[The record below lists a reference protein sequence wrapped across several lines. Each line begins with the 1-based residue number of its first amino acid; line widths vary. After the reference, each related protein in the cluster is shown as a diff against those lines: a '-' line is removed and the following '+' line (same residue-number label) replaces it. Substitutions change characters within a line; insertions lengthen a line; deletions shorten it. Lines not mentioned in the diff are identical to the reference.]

1 MTEDGNRDLNTDI
14 EKTDAVTA
22 EAEKTEKE
30 GQQTSALLLKGATIL
45 VIAGIVSK
53 IFGAIFRIPLT
64 NMIGAEGQAYYSAAY
79 ALYQL
84 LFTVATAGFPVVI
97 SRMVSS
103 RIAEGD
109 FINAHKSYKL
119 AMKVSWALGIGSFL
133 IMYFG
138 AGAIANA
145 YKNPGSEASMRAI
158 SVALLF
164 TPLVAS
170 MRGYYQGR
178 QDMKPTG
185 ITEVIEQMIRVAA
198 GLTLAY
204 MFYKTS
210 LVKAAA
216 GATFGASAGIMAAF
230 LAMLII
236 YARDKKTRAALFE
249 TSVVREESDK
259 TRLKEL
265 LGFLIPITIG
275 SAVMPIMFNIDA
287 GIIPRR
293 LLEAG
298 FDRVMTDKLYGLMG
312 GFCDPIINLPNIFI
326 DAICIS
332 LMPAVTTAY
341 TLKNKADLDDHIKTG
356 LKTMMV
362 ITYPCAIGLIVL
374 AKPILTML
382 FYKKYDE
389 AVMAVPAL
397 QILAVSIVTL
407 AIMRTFSTSLQGI
420 GKMMLPVWNLLIGA
434 GVKAVVS
441 YILLGIPSVN
451 INGAALGSVIAYVT
465 AGILNYRALKKYTD
479 VSLDAKSI
487 FIRPLFAA
495 LIMGAAALVTY
506 KLIFMITS
514 SNSISTLIA
523 IMLAAAV
530 YFVTAFLTGA
540 VTKEEVE
547 LIPKGEL
554 LYRIAV
560 KLKVVK

>member
-1 MTEDGNRDLNTDI
+1 MM
-14 EKTDAVTA
+14 
-22 EAEKTEKE
+22 
-30 GQQTSALLLKGATIL
+30 KGATIL

-79 ALYQL
+79 AVYNL
-84 LFTVATAGFPVVI
+84 LFVIATAGFPVAI

-109 FINAHKSYKL
+109 FINAHKSYKM
-119 AMKVSWALGIGSFL
+119 AMKVSWALGIVSFI

-138 AGAIANA
+138 AGVIANL
-145 YKNPGSEASMRAI
+145 YRNPGSELSMKAI
-158 SVALLF
+158 SLALLF

-198 GLTLAY
+198 GLSLAFV
-204 MFYKTS
+204 FYKKS
-210 LVKAAA
+210 LEKAAA
-216 GATFGASAGIMAAF
+216 GATFGASAGIIAAF
-230 LAMLII
+230 LVMGLI
-236 YARDKKTRAALFE
+236 YARDKKTRTKLFE
-249 TSVVREESDK
+249 SSVVRPETDK
-259 TRLKEL
+259 SRLKEL

-293 LLEAG
+293 LLATG
-298 FDRVMTDKLYGLMG
+298 WDRVMADKLYGLMG

-332 LMPAVTTAY
+332 LMPAVTTAF
-341 TLKNKADLDDHIKTG
+341 TLKNKKDMDEHIKTG
-356 LKTMMV
+356 LKTMMI

-382 FYKKYDE
+382 FYKKYEE

-441 YILLGIPSVN
+441 YILIGIPPIN

-479 VSLDAKSI
+479 VSLDVKSI
-487 FIRPLFAA
+487 FIKPLFAA
-495 LIMGAAALVTY
+495 VIMGIAAIASY
-506 KLIFMITS
+506 KLMFMITS
-514 SNSISTLIA
+514 SNSLSTLIS
-523 IMLAAAV
+523 IMFAAAV
-530 YFVTAFLTGA
+530 YFVSAFKTGA
-540 VTKEEVE
+540 VTKDEIE
-547 LIPKGEL
+547 LIPKGDL
-554 LYRIAV
+554 LYRLAV
-560 KLKVVK
+560 RLKVAK

>member
-1 MTEDGNRDLNTDI
+1 MTEDGSKDI
-14 EKTDAVTA
+14 KKKET
-22 EAEKTEKE
+22 E
-30 GQQTSALLLKGATIL
+30 GQQTSALLMKGATIL

-64 NMIGAEGQAYYSAAY
+64 NMIGAEGQAYYSASY
-79 ALYQL
+79 AVYNL
-84 LFTVATAGFPVVI
+84 LFVIATAGFPVAI

-119 AMKVSWALGIGSFL
+119 AVKVSWALGIVSFL

-138 AGAIANA
+138 AGAIAGF
-145 YKNPGSEASMRAI
+145 YKNPGSEASMKAI

-178 QDMKPTG
+178 QNMIPTG
-185 ITEVIEQMIRVAA
+185 VTEVIEQMVRVAA

-204 MFYKTS
+204 MFYRTS

-216 GATFGASAGIMAAF
+216 GATFGASAGIIAAF
-230 LAMLII
+230 LAMMVIN
-236 YARDKKTRAALFE
+236 ARDRGTRKKLLE
-249 TSVVREESDK
+249 ESVVREETDK
-259 TRLKEL
+259 SRLKEL
-265 LGFLIPITIG
+265 LGFLIPVTIG

-287 GIIPRR
+287 GMIPRR
-293 LLEAG
+293 LLATG
-298 FDRVMTDKLYGLMG
+298 WDTVMAEKLYGLMG

-332 LMPAVTTAY
+332 LMPAVTTAF
-341 TLKNKADLDDHIKTG
+341 TLKNKNDLDDNIKTG
-356 LKTMMV
+356 LKTMMI

-382 FYKKYDE
+382 YYKKYDE

-397 QILAVSIVTL
+397 QILAVSIITL

-434 GVKAVVS
+434 GVKAVAS

-451 INGAALGSVIAYVT
+451 INGAAFGSVLAYVT

-479 VSLDAKSI
+479 VSLDFRSI
-487 FIRPLFAA
+487 FIKPLIAA
-495 LIMGAAALVTY
+495 LIMGASAIVSY
-506 KLIFMITS
+506 KLLFMLTS
-514 SNSISTLIA
+514 RNSISTLLSIMIA
-523 IMLAAAV
+523 AFV
-530 YFVTAFLTGA
+530 YFVSAFMSGA
-540 VTKEEVE
+540 VTKDEIE
-547 LIPKGEL
+547 LIPKGDTI
-554 LYRIAV
+554 YRLAV
-560 KLKVVK
+560 RLRVAK

>member
-1 MTEDGNRDLNTDI
+1 MTEDGSREI
-14 EKTDAVTA
+14 E
-22 EAEKTEKE
+22 EKKQE
-30 GQQTSALLLKGATIL
+30 GQQTSALLMKGATIL

-64 NMIGAEGQAYYSAAY
+64 NMIGAEGQAYYSASY
-79 ALYQL
+79 AVYNL
-84 LFTVATAGFPVVI
+84 LFVIATAGFPVAI

-119 AMKVSWALGIGSFL
+119 AMKVSWALGIVSFL

-138 AGAIANA
+138 AGAIADF
-145 YKNPGSEASMRAI
+145 YRNPGSAASMKAI

-178 QDMKPTG
+178 QNMIPTG
-185 ITEVIEQMIRVAA
+185 VTEVIEQMVRVAS

-204 MFYKTS
+204 MFYRTS
-210 LVKAAA
+210 LVNAAA

-230 LAMLII
+230 LAMII
-236 YARDKKTRAALFE
+236 INARDKDTRRKLLEDSA
-249 TSVVREESDK
+249 VREETDRD
-259 TRLKEL
+259 RLKEL
-265 LGFLIPITIG
+265 LGFLIPVTIG

-287 GIIPRR
+287 GMIPRR
-293 LLEAG
+293 LLATG
-298 FDRVMTDKLYGLMG
+298 WDRVMADKLYGLMG

-341 TLKNKADLDDHIKTG
+341 TLRSKKDLDDNIKTG
-356 LKTMMV
+356 LKTMMI

-382 FYKKYDE
+382 YYKKYDE

-397 QILAVSIVTL
+397 QILAVSIITL

-451 INGAALGSVIAYVT
+451 INGAAFGSVLAYVT

-479 VSLDAKSI
+479 VSLDVKSI
-487 FIRPLFAA
+487 FIRPLIAA
-495 LIMGAAALVTY
+495 LIMGAAAIVSYRL
-506 KLIFMITS
+506 LFMITS
-514 SNSISTLIA
+514 SNSISTLIS
-523 IMLAAAV
+523 ILIAAAV

-540 VTKEEVE
+540 VTKDEIE
-547 LIPKGEL
+547 LIPKGDL
-554 LYRIAV
+554 IYRLAV
-560 KLKVVK
+560 RLKVAK

>member
-1 MTEDGNRDLNTDI
+1 MTEDGRKDNENIRQ
-14 EKTDAVTA
+14 
-22 EAEKTEKE
+22 E
-30 GQQTSALLLKGATIL
+30 GQQTSTLMMKGATIL

-79 ALYQL
+79 AVYNL
-84 LFTVATAGFPVVI
+84 LFVIATAGFPVAI

-119 AMKVSWALGIGSFL
+119 AMKVSWALGIVSFL

-138 AGAIANA
+138 AGAIANT
-145 YKNPGSEASMRAI
+145 YKNPGSEASMKAI
-158 SVALLF
+158 SLALLF

-185 ITEVIEQMIRVAA
+185 ITEVIEQMMRVAA

-204 MFYKTS
+204 MFYRTS
-210 LVKAAA
+210 LIKAAA
-216 GATFGASAGIMAAF
+216 GATFGASAGIIAAF
-230 LAMLII
+230 VAMMII
-236 YARDKKTRAALFE
+236 YSRDKKTRAGLFE
-249 TSVVREESDK
+249 GSIVRPETDK

-265 LGFLIPITIG
+265 LAFLIPITIG
-275 SAVMPIMFNIDA
+275 SSVMPIMFNIDA
-287 GIIPRR
+287 GIIVRR
-293 LLEAG
+293 LLATGWDSEMAE
-298 FDRVMTDKLYGLMG
+298 KLYGLMG
-312 GFCDPIINLPNIFI
+312 GYCDPIINLPNIFI

-332 LMPAVTTAY
+332 LMPAVTTAF
-341 TLKNKADLDDHIKTG
+341 TLKIKKDLDDHIKTG
-356 LKTMMV
+356 LKTMMI

-382 FYKKYDE
+382 YYKQYDE

-397 QILAVSIVTL
+397 QILAVSIITL

-434 GVKAVVS
+434 VVKAVVS
-441 YILLGIPSVN
+441 YILLGIPAIN
-451 INGAALGSVIAYVT
+451 INGAAFGSVMAYVT

-479 VSLDAKSI
+479 VSLDVKSI
-487 FIRPLFAA
+487 FFKPLGAA
-495 LIMGAAALVTY
+495 LIMGAAAIIAY
-506 KLIFMITS
+506 KIVFMVTS
-514 SNSISTLIA
+514 SNSISTLIS
-523 IMLAAAV
+523 IMFAAAV
-530 YFVTAFLTGA
+530 YFVAAFRTGA
-540 VTKEEVE
+540 VTKEEIE
-547 LIPKGEL
+547 LIPKGDL
-554 LYRIAV
+554 LYRLAV
-560 KLKVVK
+560 KLRVAK

>member
-1 MTEDGNRDLNTDI
+1 MAEDRNKEISIRD
-14 EKTDAVTA
+14 
-22 EAEKTEKE
+22 KE
-30 GQQTSALLLKGATIL
+30 GKHTSNLMMKGATIL

-84 LFTVATAGFPVVI
+84 LFTIATAGFPVVI

-103 RIAEGD
+103 RIAEND
-109 FINAHKSYKL
+109 FINAHKSYRV
-119 AMKVSWALGIGSFL
+119 AMRLSWALGIISF
-133 IMYFG
+133 IVMYFG
-138 AGAIANA
+138 AGVIAGL
-145 YKNPGSEASMRAI
+145 YKNPGSEASMKAI

-178 QDMKPTG
+178 QNMKPTG
-185 ITEVIEQMIRVAA
+185 VTEVIEQMVRVAV
-198 GLTLAY
+198 GLSLAY

-210 LVKAAA
+210 LVNAAA
-216 GATFGASAGIMAAF
+216 GATFGASAGIIAAF
-230 LAMLII
+230 AAMAVV
-236 YARDKKTRAALFE
+236 YARDRSTREKLLSE
-249 TSVVREESDK
+249 SVVRPETDK
-259 TRLKEL
+259 ARLKEL

-275 SAVMPIMFNIDA
+275 SSVMPIMFNIDA
-287 GIIPRR
+287 AIIPRR
-293 LLEAG
+293 LLESG

-332 LMPAVTTAY
+332 LMPAVTTAF
-341 TLKNKADLDDHIKTG
+341 TLKIKRDLDDHIKTG
-356 LKTMMV
+356 LKTMMI

-382 FYKKYDE
+382 FYKQYDE
-389 AVMAVPAL
+389 AIMAIPAL
-397 QILAVSIVTL
+397 RILALSIITL

-441 YILLGIPSVN
+441 YILLGIPAVN

-465 AGILNYRALKKYTD
+465 AGLLNYRALKKYTD
-479 VSLDAKSI
+479 VSLDMKNI
-487 FIRPLFAA
+487 FITPLAAA
-495 LIMGAAALVTY
+495 LIMGVAAVGVY
-506 KLIFMITS
+506 KLMFIVTS
-514 SNSISTLIA
+514 SNSLSTLIS
-523 IMLAAAV
+523 IIAAAFV
-530 YFVTAFLTGA
+530 YFVAAFRTGA
-540 VTKEEVE
+540 VTKDEIE
-547 LIPKGEL
+547 LIPKGDL
-554 LYRIAV
+554 IYRLAE

>member
-1 MTEDGNRDLNTDI
+1 MTEDGNKDNRNI
-14 EKTDAVTA
+14 RE
-22 EAEKTEKE
+22 E
-30 GQQTSALLLKGATIL
+30 GQQTSALMMKGATIL

-79 ALYQL
+79 ALYML
-84 LFTVATAGFPVVI
+84 LFTIATAGFPVAI

-109 FINAHKSYKL
+109 FINAHKSYKI
-119 AMKVSWALGIGSFL
+119 AMKVSWALGITSFL

-138 AGAIANA
+138 AGAIAAA
-145 YKNPGSEASMRAI
+145 YKNPGSEASMKAI

-178 QDMKPTG
+178 QNMKPTG
-185 ITEVIEQMIRVAA
+185 VTEVIEQMIRVAA
-198 GLTLAY
+198 GLSLAY
-204 MFYKTS
+204 LFYKTS

-216 GATFGASAGIMAAF
+216 GATFGASAGIIAAF
-230 LAMLII
+230 IAMIII
-236 YARDKKTRAALFE
+236 YARDRETRSRLFE
-249 TSVVREESDK
+249 ESVIRPETDRS
-259 TRLKEL
+259 RIKEL
-265 LGFLIPITIG
+265 LAFLIPITIG

-287 GIIPRR
+287 AIIPRR
-293 LLEAG
+293 LLESG

-341 TLKNKADLDDHIKTG
+341 TLKIKKDLDDHIKTG
-356 LKTMMV
+356 LKTMMI

-382 FYKKYDE
+382 FYMKYDE

-397 QILAVSIVTL
+397 QILAVSIITL

-434 GVKAVVS
+434 VVKAIVS
-441 YILLGIPSVN
+441 YILLGIPAVN
-451 INGAALGSVIAYVT
+451 INGAAFGSVMAYVT

-479 VSLDAKSI
+479 VSLDVKII
-487 FIRPLFAA
+487 FFKPLGAA
-495 LIMGAAALVTY
+495 LIMGAAAIIAY
-506 KLIFMITS
+506 KIIFMVTS
-514 SNSISTLIA
+514 SNSISTLIS
-523 IMLAAAV
+523 ILFAAAV
-530 YFVTAFLTGA
+530 YFVAAFRTGA
-540 VTKEEVE
+540 VTKEEIE

-554 LYRIAV
+554 LYRLAV
-560 KLKVVK
+560 KLKVAK

>member
-1 MTEDGNRDLNTDI
+1 MTEDGSRNKEI
-14 EKTDAVTA
+14 
-22 EAEKTEKE
+22 TEKE
-30 GQQTSALLLKGATIL
+30 GQQTSSVMMKGATIL

-79 ALYQL
+79 ALYML
-84 LFTVATAGFPVVI
+84 LFTIATAGFPVAI

-109 FINAHKSYKL
+109 FINAHKSYRMS
-119 AMKVSWALGIGSFL
+119 MKVSWALGIVSFL

-138 AGAIANA
+138 AGTIANA
-145 YKNPGSEASMRAI
+145 YKNPGSEASMKAI
-158 SVALLF
+158 SLALLF

-185 ITEVIEQMIRVAA
+185 ITEVVEQMVRVAT

-210 LVKAAA
+210 LVNAAA
-216 GATFGASAGIMAAF
+216 GATFGASAGIIAA
-230 LAMLII
+230 LVVMLFI
-236 YARDKKTRAALFE
+236 YARDKGTRDKLFE
-249 TSVVREESDK
+249 ASVVREETDSS
-259 TRLKEL
+259 RLKEL

-275 SAVMPIMFNIDA
+275 AAVMPIMFNIDA

-293 LLEAG
+293 LLETG
-298 FDRVMTDKLYGLMG
+298 WDREMADKLYGLMG

-341 TLKNKADLDDHIKTG
+341 TLKNKKDMDDHIKTG
-356 LKTMMV
+356 LKTMMI

-382 FYKKYDE
+382 FYRKYDE

-397 QILAVSIVTL
+397 RILAVSIITL
-407 AIMRTFSTSLQGI
+407 AIMRAFSTSLQGI
-420 GKMMLPVWNLLIGA
+420 GKMMLPVWNLFIGA
-434 GVKAVVS
+434 GVKAVAS
-441 YILLGIPSVN
+441 YILIGIPAIN
-451 INGAALGSVIAYVT
+451 INGAATGSVLAYVT

-479 VSLDAKSI
+479 VSLDFRSI
-487 FIRPLFAA
+487 FIKPLAAA
-495 LIMGAAALVTY
+495 LIMGAAAVASY
-506 KLIFMITS
+506 KLLFLITS

-523 IMLAAAV
+523 IIIAAAV

-540 VTKEEVE
+540 VSKDEIE

-554 LYRIAV
+554 IYRLAV
-560 KLKVVK
+560 KLKVAK

>member
-1 MTEDGNRDLNTDI
+1 MTEEVNRDNEQI
-14 EKTDAVTA
+14 KQ
-22 EAEKTEKE
+22 E
-30 GQQTSALLLKGATIL
+30 GQQTSTLMMKGATIL

-53 IFGAIFRIPLT
+53 VFGAIFRIPLT

-79 ALYQL
+79 AVYNL
-84 LFTVATAGFPVVI
+84 LFVIATAGFPVAI

-119 AMKVSWALGIGSFL
+119 AMKVSWALGIVSFL

-138 AGAIANA
+138 AGAIANI
-145 YKNPGSEASMRAI
+145 YKNPGSEASMKAI
-158 SVALLF
+158 SLALLF

-185 ITEVIEQMIRVAA
+185 ITEVIEQMMRVAA

-204 MFYKTS
+204 MFYRTS

-216 GATFGASAGIMAAF
+216 GATFGASAGIIAAF
-230 LAMLII
+230 AAMMII
-236 YARDKKTRAALFE
+236 YSRDKKTRAGLFE
-249 TSVVREESDK
+249 TSIVRPETDK
-259 TRLKEL
+259 KRLKEL
-265 LGFLIPITIG
+265 LAFLIPITIG
-275 SAVMPIMFNIDA
+275 SSVMPIMFNIDA
-287 GIIPRR
+287 GIIVRR
-293 LLEAG
+293 LLATGWDSEMAE
-298 FDRVMTDKLYGLMG
+298 KLYGLMG
-312 GFCDPIINLPNIFI
+312 GYCDPIINLPNIFI

-332 LMPAVTTAY
+332 LMPAVTTAF
-341 TLKNKADLDDHIKTG
+341 TLKIKRDLDDHIKTG
-356 LKTMMV
+356 LKTMMI

-382 FYKKYDE
+382 YYKQYDE

-397 QILAVSIVTL
+397 QILAVSIITL

-441 YILLGIPSVN
+441 YILLGIPAIN
-451 INGAALGSVIAYVT
+451 INGAAFGSVMAYVT

-479 VSLDAKSI
+479 VSLDVKSI
-487 FIRPLFAA
+487 FIKPLGAA
-495 LIMGAAALVTY
+495 LIMGAAALISY
-506 KLIFMITS
+506 KLIFMVTS
-514 SNSISTLIA
+514 SNSISTLIS
-523 IMLAAAV
+523 IMLAAFV
-530 YFVTAFLTGA
+530 YFVAAFMTGA
-540 VTKEEVE
+540 VTKEEIE
-547 LIPKGEL
+547 LIPKGDL
-554 LYRIAV
+554 LYRLAK
-560 KLKVVK
+560 KLRVAK

>member
-1 MTEDGNRDLNTDI
+1 MTEDGNRDNENI
-14 EKTDAVTA
+14 RQ
-22 EAEKTEKE
+22 E
-30 GQQTSALLLKGATIL
+30 GQQTSTLMMKGATIL

-79 ALYQL
+79 AVYNL
-84 LFTVATAGFPVVI
+84 LFVIATAGFPVAI

-119 AMKVSWALGIGSFL
+119 AMKVSWALGIVSFL

-138 AGAIANA
+138 SGVIANI
-145 YKNPGSEASMRAI
+145 YKNPGSEASMKAI
-158 SVALLF
+158 SLALLF

-185 ITEVIEQMIRVAA
+185 VTEVIEQMMRVAA

-210 LVKAAA
+210 LVNAAA
-216 GATFGASAGIMAAF
+216 GATFGASAGIIAAF
-230 LAMLII
+230 VAMMFI
-236 YARDKKTRAALFE
+236 YSRDKKTRSRLFE
-249 TSVVREESDK
+249 TSIERPESDK

-265 LGFLIPITIG
+265 LAFLIPITIG
-275 SAVMPIMFNIDA
+275 SSVMPIMFNIDA
-287 GIIPRR
+287 GIIVRR
-293 LLEAG
+293 LLATGWDSEMAE
-298 FDRVMTDKLYGLMG
+298 KLYGLMG
-312 GFCDPIINLPNIFI
+312 GYCDPIINLPNIFI

-332 LMPAVTTAY
+332 LMPAVTTAF
-341 TLKNKADLDDHIKTG
+341 TLKIKKDLDDHIKTG
-356 LKTMMV
+356 LKTMMI

-382 FYKKYDE
+382 YYKQYDE

-397 QILAVSIVTL
+397 QILAVSIITL

-434 GVKAVVS
+434 VVKAIVS
-441 YILLGIPSVN
+441 YILLGIPAIN
-451 INGAALGSVIAYVT
+451 INGAAFGSVMAYVT

-479 VSLDAKSI
+479 VSLDVKSI
-487 FIRPLFAA
+487 FLKPLGAA
-495 LIMGAAALVTY
+495 LIMGAAAIIAY
-506 KLIFMITS
+506 KVIFMITS
-514 SNSISTLIA
+514 SNSVSTLIS
-523 IMLAAAV
+523 IMFAAAV
-530 YFVTAFLTGA
+530 YFVAAFRTGA
-540 VTKEEVE
+540 VTKEEIE
-547 LIPKGEL
+547 LIPKGDL
-554 LYRIAV
+554 LYRLAV
-560 KLKVVK
+560 KLRVAK

>member
-1 MTEDGNRDLNTDI
+1 MQTNEENENLNNGQ
-14 EKTDAVTA
+14 A
-22 EAEKTEKE
+22 ESQTEKS
-30 GQQTSALLLKGATIL
+30 SASGSAVLLKGATIL

-84 LFTVATAGFPVVI
+84 LFTIATAGFPVAI

-103 RIAEGD
+103 RIAERD

-119 AMKVSWALGIGSFL
+119 AMKVSWALGIVSFL
-133 IMYFG
+133 IMYLG

-145 YKNPGSEASMRAI
+145 YRNPGAEASMKAI
-158 SVALLF
+158 SLALLF

-185 ITEVIEQMIRVAA
+185 ITEVIEQMIRVIV
-198 GLTLAY
+198 GLSLAY
-204 MFYKTS
+204 LFYKTS
-210 LVKAAA
+210 LVNAAA
-216 GATFGASAGIMAAF
+216 GATFGASAGIIAAF
-230 LAMLII
+230 LAMMVI
-236 YARDKKTRAALFE
+236 YARDRKTRSRLFE
-249 TSVVREESDK
+249 GSVVREEKDG

-275 SAVMPIMFNIDA
+275 SSVMPIMFNIDA
-287 GIIPRR
+287 AIIPRR
-293 LLEAG
+293 LLESG
-298 FDRVMTDKLYGLMG
+298 WDRVMADKLYGLMG

-332 LMPAVTTAY
+332 LMPAVTMAF
-341 TLKNKADLDDHIKTG
+341 TLKNKKDLDDHIKTG
-356 LKTMMV
+356 LKTMMI

-374 AKPILTML
+374 ARPILTML

-397 QILAVSIVTL
+397 QILAVSIITL
-407 AIMRTFSTSLQGI
+407 AIMRTFSTSLQAI

-434 GVKAVVS
+434 AVKAVVS
-441 YILLGIPSVN
+441 YILLGIPAVN
-451 INGAALGSVIAYVT
+451 INGAAIGSVIAYVT
-465 AGILNYRALKKYTD
+465 AGILNYRALRKYTN
-479 VSLDAKSI
+479 VSLDMVSI
-487 FIRPLFAA
+487 FIKPLAAA
-495 LIMGAAALVTY
+495 LIMGLSAVVSY
-506 KLIFMITS
+506 KLIFMLTS
-514 SNSISTLIA
+514 SNPMSTLIA
-523 IMLAAAV
+523 ILIAAVV

-540 VTKEEVE
+540 VTKDEIE
-547 LIPKGEL
+547 LIPKGDAI
-554 LYRIAV
+554 YRLAV
-560 KLKVVK
+560 RMKITG

>member
-1 MTEDGNRDLNTDI
+1 MTEDKGI
-14 EKTDAVTA
+14 EK
-22 EAEKTEKE
+22 EEKKQE
-30 GQQTSALLLKGATIL
+30 GQQTSALLMKGATIL

-64 NMIGAEGQAYYSAAY
+64 NMIGAEGQAYYSASY
-79 ALYQL
+79 AVYNL
-84 LFTVATAGFPVVI
+84 LFVIATAGFPVAI

-103 RIAEGD
+103 RIAERD
-109 FINAHKSYKL
+109 FVNAHKSYKL
-119 AMKVSWALGIGSFL
+119 AMKVSWALGIVSFL

-138 AGAIANA
+138 AGAIAGF
-145 YKNPGSEASMRAI
+145 YKNPGSAASMKAI

-178 QDMKPTG
+178 QNMVPTG
-185 ITEVIEQMIRVAA
+185 ITEVIEQMVRVAS

-230 LAMLII
+230 LAMMII
-236 YARDKKTRAALFE
+236 YARDKNDRKKLLE
-249 TSVVREESDK
+249 DSVAREENDRD
-259 TRLKEL
+259 RLKEL
-265 LGFLIPITIG
+265 LGFLIPVTIG

-287 GIIPRR
+287 GMIPRR
-293 LLEAG
+293 LLATG
-298 FDRVMTDKLYGLMG
+298 WDRVMADKLYGLMG

-332 LMPAVTTAY
+332 LMPAVTTAF
-341 TLKNKADLDDHIKTG
+341 TLKNKKDLDDNIKTG
-356 LKTMMV
+356 LKTMMI

-382 FYKKYDE
+382 YYKKYDE

-397 QILAVSIVTL
+397 QILAVSIITL

-420 GKMMLPVWNLLIGA
+420 GRMMLPVWNLLIGA

-441 YILLGIPSVN
+441 YILLGIPAIN
-451 INGAALGSVIAYVT
+451 INGAAFGSVLAYVT
-465 AGILNYRALKKYTD
+465 AGILNYRALKKYAD
-479 VSLDAKSI
+479 VSLDVKSI
-487 FIRPLFAA
+487 FIRPLIAA
-495 LIMGAAALVTY
+495 LIMGAAAIVSY
-506 KLIFMITS
+506 KLLFMITS

-523 IMLAAAV
+523 ILIAAAV

-540 VTKEEVE
+540 VTKDEIE

-554 LYRIAV
+554 IYRLAV
-560 KLKVVK
+560 RLKVAK

>member
-1 MTEDGNRDLNTDI
+1 MTEDGNRDNENI
-14 EKTDAVTA
+14 RQ
-22 EAEKTEKE
+22 E
-30 GQQTSALLLKGATIL
+30 GQQTSTLMMKGATIL

-79 ALYQL
+79 AVYNL
-84 LFTVATAGFPVVI
+84 LFVIATAGFPVAI

-119 AMKVSWALGIGSFL
+119 AMKVSWALGIVSFL

-138 AGAIANA
+138 SGVIANI
-145 YKNPGSEASMRAI
+145 YKNPGSEASMKAI
-158 SVALLF
+158 SLALLF

-185 ITEVIEQMIRVAA
+185 VTEVIEQMMRVAA

-210 LVKAAA
+210 LVNAAA
-216 GATFGASAGIMAAF
+216 GATFGASAGIIAAF
-230 LAMLII
+230 VAMMFI
-236 YARDKKTRAALFE
+236 YSRDKKTRSRLFE
-249 TSVVREESDK
+249 TSIERPESDK

-265 LGFLIPITIG
+265 LAFLIPITIG
-275 SAVMPIMFNIDA
+275 SSVMPIMFNIDA
-287 GIIPRR
+287 GIIVRR
-293 LLEAG
+293 LLATGWNSEMAE
-298 FDRVMTDKLYGLMG
+298 KLYGLMG
-312 GFCDPIINLPNIFI
+312 GYCDPIINLPNIFI

-332 LMPAVTTAY
+332 LMPAVTTAF
-341 TLKNKADLDDHIKTG
+341 TLKIKKDLDDHIKTG
-356 LKTMMV
+356 LKTMMI

-382 FYKKYDE
+382 YYKQYDE

-397 QILAVSIVTL
+397 QILAVSIITL

-434 GVKAVVS
+434 VVKAIVS
-441 YILLGIPSVN
+441 YILLGIPAIN
-451 INGAALGSVIAYVT
+451 INGAAFGSVMAYVT

-479 VSLDAKSI
+479 VSLDVKSI
-487 FIRPLFAA
+487 FFKPLGAA
-495 LIMGAAALVTY
+495 LIMGAAAIIAYRV
-506 KLIFMITS
+506 IFMITS
-514 SNSISTLIA
+514 SNSVSTLIS
-523 IMLAAAV
+523 IMFAAAV
-530 YFVTAFLTGA
+530 YFVAAFRTGA
-540 VTKEEVE
+540 VTKEEIE
-547 LIPKGEL
+547 LIPKGDL
-554 LYRIAV
+554 LYRLAV
-560 KLKVVK
+560 KLRVAK